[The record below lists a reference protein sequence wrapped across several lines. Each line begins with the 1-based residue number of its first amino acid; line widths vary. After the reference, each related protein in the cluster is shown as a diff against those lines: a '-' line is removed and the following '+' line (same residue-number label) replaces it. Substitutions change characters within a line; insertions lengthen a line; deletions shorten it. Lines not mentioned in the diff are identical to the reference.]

1 MKTLALKEASLKLAL
16 PKAVPESSE
25 LALPQVAPVLPLVA
39 PESSGLVL
47 PQVAPAFVFSDDVIN

>member
-1 MKTLALKEASLKLAL
+1 MKLAL

>member
-16 PKAVPESSE
+16 PIAVPESSE

-39 PESSGLVL
+39 PESSDLVL
-47 PQVAPAFVFSDDVIN
+47 PHVAPAFVFSDDVIN